1 MALFILP
8 AFILYGWVEFE
19 TFIWVGQSIGG
30 LATFLGIFLTAFVG
44 IALLKSQTALIM
56 LNWQAGL
63 SKGEFNGTTL
73 AGGLSLLLGA
83 LLMLLP
89 GYITD
94 LCGLICFLPGI
105 RTIIG
110 MAIVSRMSLSG
121 FATSMRSRY
130 AGQGEN
136 QGASYDT
143 PDRQPRPLAS
153 DDVIEGDFSEQKDHK

>member
-30 LATFLGIFLTAFVG
+30 LATFLGIFLTAFIG

-56 LNWQAGL
+56 FNWQADL
-63 SKGEFNGTTL
+63 SKGEFNGKTL
-73 AGGLSLLLGA
+73 SGGLSLLLGA
-83 LLMLLP
+83 ILMLLP

-110 MAIVSRMSLSG
+110 IAIFRRMSLSG
-121 FATSMRSRY
+121 FTTSTRSRY
-130 AGQGEN
+130 TGQGAD
-136 QGASYDT
+136 QSSSPDT
-143 PDRQPRPLAS
+143 SDRQSHTLAS
-153 DDVIEGDFSEQKDHK
+153 DDIIEGDFSEQKDRN

>member
-136 QGASYDT
+136 QAASGDT
-143 PDRQPRPLAS
+143 PDGLPRPLAS
-153 DDVIEGDFSEQKDHK
+153 DDVIEGDFSEKKDRK